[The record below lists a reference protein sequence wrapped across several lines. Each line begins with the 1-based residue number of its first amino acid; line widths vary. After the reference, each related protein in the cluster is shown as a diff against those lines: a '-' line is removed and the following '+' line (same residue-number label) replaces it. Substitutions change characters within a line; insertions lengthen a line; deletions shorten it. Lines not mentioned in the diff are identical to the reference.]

1 MYIPRLRR
9 ISDVLNEIRAE
20 DPETDV
26 SHYVIKELLKTG
38 KITSMKYGNAWLVN
52 LDELYAYFI
61 DGTTKPFAE
70 PEIDEKEGKMAR
82 LATSGEL
89 FTEFFI
95 GDEKTIIRKPNL
107 RRFAME
113 NGIEHYVYEKA
124 WLINREQFLK
134 ALNPKNI
141 QERYALPRI
150 RHKQTAVRLWNS
162 EHPDKLIDKHIV
174 EICVL
179 DERVFFY
186 KRENTWLI
194 NYDQLEVV
202 ISKYMETHAYIPRAE
217 RKARNIKAGRG
228 ITREKQLNIKR

>member
-26 SHYVIKELLKTG
+26 SQYVIKELLKTG

-61 DGTTKPFAE
+61 DGTPKPFAE
-70 PEIDEKEGKMAR
+70 PEIDEREGKMAR

-89 FTEFFI
+89 FAEFFI
-95 GDEKTIIRKPNL
+95 GDESTIIRKPNL

-124 WLINREQFLK
+124 WLINREQFFK

-162 EHPDKLIDKHIV
+162 EHPTNPIDKHIV
-174 EICVL
+174 EVCVL

-194 NYDQLEVV
+194 NYDQLEIV
-202 ISKYMETHAYIPRAE
+202 IAEYMQSHAYISEDERA
-217 RKARNIKAGRG
+217 RLGIKIGGG
-228 ITREKQLNIKR
+228 ITREQLRKMKR

>member
-26 SHYVIKELLKTG
+26 SQYVVKELLKTG

-61 DGTTKPFAE
+61 DGTPKPFAE

-124 WLINREQFLK
+124 WLINREQVLK

-202 ISKYMETHAYIPRAE
+202 ISEYMETHAYIPRAE
-217 RKARNIKAGRG
+217 RKARNIKVGRG
-228 ITREKQLNIKR
+228 ITREKQLNVKR